1 MKVIHRRVRTGS
13 AALAAGLAALAL
25 LAVPSAQACTAC
37 YVAAGGRVLVGN
49 NEDFGNPATKVWFV
63 PRGAG
68 TYGRMYFGFEDLSS
82 QGGVNEKGLWFDAFG
97 LPSEP
102 VATAK
107 GEIYPGNLQDRLL
120 ADCATVAEVLKMLK
134 RYSRAAMTRYQWMF
148 GDRTGASAIIEGDAV
163 IPIKGRYQVVTN
175 FRQSEHPGGEG
186 YECHRFRVAN
196 AMLASQPEVGID
208 EVRRVLAATHSE
220 GQDPTVYSYI
230 ADLKRG
236 VVYLYHFHNFEN
248 VVVLDVAKELE
259 KGAHVYDLPEM
270 FPKTVA
276 AMTFDYLARKE
287 LADKKAARL
296 DPNVDAATFPR
307 YAGRYRVTAP
317 ETMAGQTI
325 TISAGK
331 SQLYLQLNDGGKYE
345 VLPDS
350 PTSFFLLGY
359 GGTDLSCRFTRAATE
374 KVTALAMEGGG
385 LALAATRVE

>member
-1 MKVIHRRVRTGS
+1 MKNISRRVRLGT
-13 AALAAGLAALAL
+13 AALGVGVLAAAAL
-25 LAVPSAQACTAC
+25 VSNSASACTAC
-37 YVAAGGRVLVGN
+37 YVAAKGQVLVGN

-68 TYGRMYFGFEDLSS
+68 KYGRMYVGFEDLSS

-97 LPSEP
+97 LPTKP
-102 VATAK
+102 VRAAK
-107 GEIYPGNLQDRLL
+107 GEIYPGDLQDKLM
-120 ADCATVAEVLKMLK
+120 ADCATVAEVLEMLK
-134 RYSRAAMTRYQWMF
+134 RYSRAPMTRYQWMF

-163 IPIKGRYQVVTN
+163 LPIRGRYQVVTN

-196 AMLASQPEVGID
+196 AMLASMPEVGVD
-208 EVRRVLAATHSE
+208 EIRRVLAATHSE

-230 ADLKRG
+230 ADLVRG

-276 AMTFDYLARKE
+276 EMTFDYLARKE

-296 DPNVDAATFPR
+296 DPRFDTTTLPQ
-307 YAGRYRVTAP
+307 YSGRYRVTAP
-317 ETMAGQTI
+317 EVMAGQMI
-325 TISAGK
+325 TVSAGK
-331 SQLYLQLNDGGKYE
+331 SQLHLQLNDGGKYE
-345 VLPDS
+345 VLPGS
-350 PTSFFLLGY
+350 PTSFFLLGF
-359 GGTDLSCRFTRAATE
+359 GGTDLSCRFTRDPAR

-385 LALAATRVE
+385 LSLVAPRVE

>member
-120 ADCATVAEVLKMLK
+120 ADCATVAEVLEMLK
-134 RYSRAAMTRYQWMF
+134 RYSRAPMTRYQWMF

-163 IPIKGRYQVVTN
+163 LPIRGHHHRRESDGARHGGRRAV
-175 FRQSEHPGGEG
+175 PGGD
-186 YECHRFRVAN
+186 
-196 AMLASQPEVGID
+196 S
-208 EVRRVLAATHSE
+208 RRVT
-220 GQDPTVYSYI
+220 
-230 ADLKRG
+230 
-236 VVYLYHFHNFEN
+236 
-248 VVVLDVAKELE
+248 
-259 KGAHVYDLPEM
+259 
-270 FPKTVA
+270 
-276 AMTFDYLARKE
+276 
-287 LADKKAARL
+287 
-296 DPNVDAATFPR
+296 
-307 YAGRYRVTAP
+307 
-317 ETMAGQTI
+317 
-325 TISAGK
+325 
-331 SQLYLQLNDGGKYE
+331 
-345 VLPDS
+345 
-350 PTSFFLLGY
+350 
-359 GGTDLSCRFTRAATE
+359 TRAPAPAETPRPAA
-374 KVTALAMEGGG
+374 VRARAPRAAPGSPARAAPAGGRPG
-385 LALAATRVE
+385 ARREPRCRSRPA

>member
-1 MKVIHRRVRTGS
+1 MTLSPRGRLGTA
-13 AALAAGLAALAL
+13 AALAFGLAAAPLSSPTA
-25 LAVPSAQACTAC
+25 SACTAC
-37 YVAAGGRVLVGN
+37 YVAAHGQVLVGN

-63 PRGAG
+63 PRGPG
-68 TYGRMYFGFEDLSS
+68 KYGRMYVGFEDLAS

-97 LPSEP
+97 LPAQP

-107 GEIYPGNLQDRLL
+107 GEIYPGDLQDKLL
-120 ADCATVAEVLKMLK
+120 ADCATVAEVLEMLK
-134 RYSRAAMTRYQWMF
+134 RYSRAPMTRYQWMF

-163 IPIKGRYQVVTN
+163 LPIRGRYQVVTN

-196 AMLASQPEVGID
+196 AMLAAQPEVGVD
-208 EVRRVLAATHSE
+208 ELRRVLAATHSE

-230 ADLKRG
+230 ADLVRG

-248 VVVLDVAKELE
+248 VVVLDVAKELA

-296 DPNVDAATFPR
+296 DPRVDPATFPQ
-307 YAGRYRVTAP
+307 YSGRYRVTAP
-317 ETMAGQTI
+317 EVMAGQTI
-325 TISAGK
+325 TISAGS

-345 VLPDS
+345 VLPGS
-350 PTSFFLLGY
+350 PTSFFLLAF
-359 GGTDLSCRFTRAATE
+359 GGTDLACRFTRGPAE

-385 LALAATRVE
+385 LSVAATRID

>member
-1 MKVIHRRVRTGS
+1 
-13 AALAAGLAALAL
+13 
-25 LAVPSAQACTAC
+25 
-37 YVAAGGRVLVGN
+37 
-49 NEDFGNPATKVWFV
+49 
-63 PRGAG
+63 
-68 TYGRMYFGFEDLSS
+68 
-82 QGGVNEKGLWFDAFG
+82 
-97 LPSEP
+97 
-102 VATAK
+102 
-107 GEIYPGNLQDRLL
+107 
-120 ADCATVAEVLKMLK
+120 
-134 RYSRAAMTRYQWMF
+134 MF

-163 IPIKGRYQVVTN
+163 LPIRGRYQVVTN

-196 AMLASQPEVGID
+196 AMLAAQPAVGVE

-230 ADLKRG
+230 ADLVRG

-296 DPNVDAATFPR
+296 DPRVDATSFPQ
-307 YAGRYRVTAP
+307 YSGRYRVTAP
-317 ETMAGQTI
+317 EVMVGQTI

-345 VLPDS
+345 VLPGS
-350 PTSFFLLGY
+350 PTSFFLLSF
-359 GGTDLSCRFTRAATE
+359 GGTDLSCRFTRDPAE

-385 LALAATRVE
+385 LSLVATRVD